1 MTNSELKALA
11 REELIKILQSDSD
24 KAFTAKCKLIQLVL
38 TDQLEP
44 PKAPSQSTPETTPP
58 ATEPEIYSEQ
68 ELPADFKQ
76 QIEEMF
82 SHA

>member
-11 REELIKILQSDSD
+11 REELVKILQSDSD

-44 PKAPSQSTPETTPP
+44 PQAPSQTTPETTPP

-68 ELPADFKQ
+68 ELPADVQK

>member
-11 REELIKILQSDSD
+11 RSELVKILQSDSD

-38 TDQLEP
+38 TDQLESP
-44 PKAPSQSTPETTPP
+44 QDTPP
-58 ATEPEIYSEQ
+58 TEPPAAEPKSYSEQ
-68 ELPADFKQ
+68 SLPADFKR